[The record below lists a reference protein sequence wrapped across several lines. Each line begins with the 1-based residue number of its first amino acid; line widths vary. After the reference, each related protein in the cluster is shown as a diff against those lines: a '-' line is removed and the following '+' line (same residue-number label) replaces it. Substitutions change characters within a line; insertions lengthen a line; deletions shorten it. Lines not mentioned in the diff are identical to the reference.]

1 MTTSVPKITFPS
13 TGIVLPQETDILAG
27 VQADINSAF
36 GGGVN
41 PNLVTPQGQIAQSE
55 TAIIGDKN
63 NQIAEIVNQVNPDF
77 SDGRWQDAIGR
88 IYFLDRISAS
98 GTVVTGRCI
107 GLVGTVIPQGSSAQD
122 TNGYI
127 YQTTSAATIPS
138 TGFIDIQFQNL
149 TTGPIPC
156 AIGALNRIYIKVN
169 GWDTVSNPAA
179 GSIGVDVESRADFEF
194 RRRASVAINAANTV
208 QSIYGAVLNL
218 PNVID
223 AFVVDNPLGTS
234 ITYGA
239 TSYSML
245 PHSIVASV
253 AGGANSDIAQAIWN
267 NKSGGC
273 DYNGNTTG
281 SVVDQNY
288 LDPKPTYTVKWLTPT
303 ATQAFFAVQITN
315 NPNLPSTIVT
325 LIKNS
330 IIAAFNGEDGGAR
343 ARIGSTTYAGRYY
356 AGVAATDA
364 NVQILSILMG
374 TSTGARTFT
383 SIAFGIDQLPTI
395 DATNISVTLV

>member
-1 MTTSVPKITFPS
+1 MTTSVPQITFPS
-13 TGIVLPQETDILAG
+13 TGIVLPSELDILAG

-41 PNLVTPQGQIAQSE
+41 PDLSTPQGQIAQSE

-77 SDGRWQDAIGR
+77 ADGRWQDAIGR

-98 GTVVTGRCI
+98 GTVVTGRCV

-127 YQTTSAATIPS
+127 YQSTNAATIPAS
-138 TGFIDIQFQNL
+138 GFVDIQFQNL
-149 TTGPIPC
+149 TTGPIACP
-156 AIGALNRIYIKVN
+156 IGALARIYIKVN
-169 GWDTVSNPAA
+169 GWDTITNLAA
-179 GSIGVDVESRADFEF
+179 GSLGIDVESRADFEF
-194 RRRASVAINAANTV
+194 RRKNSVAINAANTV

-218 PNVID
+218 NNVID
-223 AFVVDNPLGTS
+223 AFVVDNPLGTT

-253 AGGANSDIAQAIWN
+253 AGGSSADIAKAIWD

-273 DYNGNTTG
+273 DYNGNTTAT
-281 SVVDQNY
+281 VIDQNY
-288 LDPKPTYTVKWLTPT
+288 SDPKPTYTVKWLTPSAVQT
-303 ATQAFFAVQITN
+303 FFAVQITN
-315 NPNLPSTIVT
+315 NPNLPSTIAT
-325 LIKNS
+325 LIKNA

-343 ARIGSTTYAGRYY
+343 VRIGSTTYSGRYY
-356 AGVAATDA
+356 AGVSATDS

-374 TSTGARTFT
+374 TSTGDRTHT

-395 DATNISVTLV
+395 DANNISVTLV